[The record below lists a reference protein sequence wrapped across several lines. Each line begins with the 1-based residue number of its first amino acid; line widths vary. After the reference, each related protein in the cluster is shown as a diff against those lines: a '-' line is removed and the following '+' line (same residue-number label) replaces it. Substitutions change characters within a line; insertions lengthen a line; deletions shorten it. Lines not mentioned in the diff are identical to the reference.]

1 MKIMTKYTLVSD
13 KLYRIL
19 DYYIDKAKECKDFL
33 EWHTLIGWYLVEATE
48 VVSKS
53 GLDNSAKKQLLIWTN
68 SEISVLY
75 SIYKLYSKD

>member
-1 MKIMTKYTLVSD
+1 MTKYTLVKD
-13 KLYRIL
+13 KLYRIF
-19 DYYIDKAKECKDFL
+19 DYYIGKAKECKDFF
-33 EWHTLIGWYLVEATE
+33 ECHTLIDWYIVESSE

-53 GLDNSAKKQLLIWTN
+53 ALDNPAKKELLFWVN

>member
-1 MKIMTKYTLVSD
+1 MTKYTLVSD

-19 DYYIDKAKECKDFL
+19 DYYIDKAKECKDLL
-33 EWHTLIGWYLVEATE
+33 EWYILIGWYLVEASE

-53 GLDNSAKKQLLIWTN
+53 GLDNSAKKQLLIWVN

>member
-1 MKIMTKYTLVSD
+1 MTKYTLVSD

-33 EWHTLIGWYLVEATE
+33 EWDTLIGRYLVEASE
-48 VVSKS
+48 VFSKS
-53 GLDNSAKKQLLIWTN
+53 GLDNSAKKQLLIWVN